1 MNYRVYLTQTIVRE
15 TEAESEQDAIKWAE
29 ETPELGK
36 LEKAKATSICELR
49 AMEEGEDGDDEVD
62 HKEVEAHCEACDRP
76 ILEGE
81 PYECHGEDCYAM
93 CQPCAEMAKEAF
105 KKAVEEGLCGYC
117 GFHAHLPSKDHCEKC
132 TPEDFS

>member
-15 TEAESEQDAIKWAE
+15 TEAENEQDAIKWAE

-49 AMEEGEDGDDEVD
+49 AMEEGEDGDDEAY

-81 PYECHGEDCYAM
+81 PYECAGEDRYAL
-93 CQPCAEMAKEAF
+93 CPTCAELSKEAF
-105 KKAVEEGLCGYC
+105 RNAVEKGLCGYC
-117 GFHAHLPSKDHCEKC
+117 GLNDHLPGKNHCEGC
-132 TPEDFS
+132 NTADF